1 VKVLVSGGAGFIGS
15 NTVDAL
21 IEAGHEVVV
30 VDDLS
35 VGKKSNLNP
44 SAVFY
49 ETDIR
54 DEKLSEIF
62 EKEKPDAVIH
72 HAAQVS
78 VRESVKNPTHDAS
91 INLVGSINLLECA
104 RKNNVKKFVY
114 ASTGGVIYG
123 EPEYLPCDEKHPV
136 APICPYG
143 ASKYAFE
150 QYLKMYHILYGMDYT
165 ILRYAN
171 VYGPRQDPLG
181 EAGVIAIFAGL
192 LFDGKNPI
200 VFGDGDQ
207 TRDYVYVGDVVSANL
222 LALEKTT
229 ENKLFNIATAKETS
243 VNELG
248 EILIKEVGVDIRPK
262 HTNPVVG
269 EIRNIHLDAS
279 LAEKQLGWTPK
290 VGLRDGIK
298 KTIKWMRGQS

>member
-91 INLVGSINLLECA
+91 INLVGSINLLEGA

>member
-181 EAGVIAIFAGL
+181 EAGGIAIFAGL
-192 LFDGKNPI
+192 LFDGK
-200 VFGDGDQ
+200 
-207 TRDYVYVGDVVSANL
+207 TL
-222 LALEKTT
+222 LYSVTAIRRETT
-229 ENKLFNIATAKETS
+229 FMLATLFLQIF
-243 VNELG
+243 L
-248 EILIKEVGVDIRPK
+248 
-262 HTNPVVG
+262 H
-269 EIRNIHLDAS
+269 
-279 LAEKQLGWTPK
+279 
-290 VGLRDGIK
+290 
-298 KTIKWMRGQS
+298 

>member
-1 VKVLVSGGAGFIGS
+1 
-15 NTVDAL
+15 
-21 IEAGHEVVV
+21 
-30 VDDLS
+30 
-35 VGKKSNLNP
+35 
-44 SAVFY
+44 
-49 ETDIR
+49 
-54 DEKLSEIF
+54 
-62 EKEKPDAVIH
+62 
-72 HAAQVS
+72 
-78 VRESVKNPTHDAS
+78 VKNPTHDAS